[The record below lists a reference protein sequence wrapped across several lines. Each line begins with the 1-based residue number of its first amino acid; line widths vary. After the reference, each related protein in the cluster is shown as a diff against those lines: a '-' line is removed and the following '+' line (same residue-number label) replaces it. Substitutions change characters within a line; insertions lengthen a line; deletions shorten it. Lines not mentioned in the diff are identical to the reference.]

1 MATKKIR
8 LELTEEQFMKLYREA
23 PKDSYLYHLLDE
35 KLNAMAKRTID
46 IEEHNKK
53 EGLRHWT

>member
-1 MATKKIR
+1 MAKKIR
-8 LELTEEQFMKLYREA
+8 LELTEDQFMKLYREA
-23 PKDSYLYHLLDE
+23 PEGSYLSYILEE
-35 KLNAMAKRTID
+35 KLNALVERDIR

>member
-1 MATKKIR
+1 MKKVR

-23 PKDSYLYHLLDE
+23 EEGSYLRLILDTKID
-35 KLNAMAKRTID
+35 KLAERQTT